1 MSAQR
6 GSPQR
11 VLVGDLEPM
20 TRLGMARLLAE
31 GGVEVVTGDRPQAG
45 LVDEAR
51 GLGPDAIVLA
61 LDGDQASRE
70 VRERLA
76 AVVPQAKVIL
86 WARDETEIQ
95 VFDPGS
101 SAPRRIRTAISDA
114 LLSELAVGNAKEG
127 E

>member
-20 TRLGMARLLAE
+20 TRLGMARLLTD
-31 GGVEVVTGDRPQAG
+31 GGVEVVTGDQPQAG

-51 GLGPDAIVLA
+51 RLDPDAIVLA
-61 LDGDQASRE
+61 LDGDQASGE
-70 VRERLA
+70 IRERLA
-76 AVVPQAKVIL
+76 AAVPQAKVIL

-101 SAPRRIRTAISDA
+101 SAPDSAWQVSRRMWC
-114 LLSELAVGNAKEG
+114 G
-127 E
+127 